1 MKRGKTPIFPVVLTV
16 VMIVIIIYLFATV
29 KQPLVVC
36 EKRVVDDL
44 GITISEQL
52 DVTIDGNKIGK
63 MELVK
68 TIKLPDNYLED
79 DKYLN
84 SLMFTLE
91 NSYDYLDSKKVN
103 VTKMKNSVSV
113 RVEIDK
119 DETIILNNIEFVDN
133 GELQMRINSN
143 TKSSEVVTLKIKDNY
158 TEGEL
163 MTRMR
168 NNGYSCR

>member
-52 DVTIDGNKIGK
+52 DATIDGNKIGK

>member
-1 MKRGKTPIFPVVLTV
+1 
-16 VMIVIIIYLFATV
+16 
-29 KQPLVVC
+29 
-36 EKRVVDDL
+36 
-44 GITISEQL
+44 
-52 DVTIDGNKIGK
+52 
-63 MELVK
+63 
-68 TIKLPDNYLED
+68 
-79 DKYLN
+79 
-84 SLMFTLE
+84 MFTLE

-119 DETIILNNIEFVDN
+119 DETIILNNIEFIDN

>member
-1 MKRGKTPIFPVVLTV
+1 MRRGKNRVFPIILTI

-36 EKRVVDDL
+36 EKRIVDDL
-44 GITISEQL
+44 GITINEEL
-52 DVTIDGNKIGK
+52 EVTIDGNKIRK
-63 MELVK
+63 MALVK
-68 TIKLPDNYLED
+68 TVKLP

-84 SLMFTLE
+84 NDSYLNGVVSAFE
-91 NSYDYLDSKKVN
+91 NSYEYLGKNKVTIN
-103 VTKMKNSVSV
+103 KTKTSVTT
-113 RVEIDK
+113 RVEIDD
-119 DETIILNNIEFVDN
+119 DETIILNNIDFFDN
-133 GELQMRINSN
+133 GELQMKINTN
-143 TKSSEVVTLKIKDNY
+143 TKSSNVVTLKIKDSY

>member
-143 TKSSEVVTLKIKDNY
+143 TKSSEVVTLKIRDNY

>member
-68 TIKLPDNYLED
+68 TIKLPDKYLED

>member
-44 GITISEQL
+44 GITINEQL

>member
-113 RVEIDK
+113 RAEIDK

>member
-68 TIKLPDNYLED
+68 TIKLPDKYLED

-84 SLMFTLE
+84 SLMFILE

>member
-1 MKRGKTPIFPVVLTV
+1 
-16 VMIVIIIYLFATV
+16 
-29 KQPLVVC
+29 
-36 EKRVVDDL
+36 
-44 GITISEQL
+44 
-52 DVTIDGNKIGK
+52 
-63 MELVK
+63 
-68 TIKLPDNYLED
+68 
-79 DKYLN
+79 
-84 SLMFTLE
+84 
-91 NSYDYLDSKKVN
+91 
-103 VTKMKNSVSV
+103 MKNSVSV

>member
-84 SLMFTLE
+84 SLMFILE

>member
-16 VMIVIIIYLFATV
+16 VMIVIIIYLFVTV

-84 SLMFTLE
+84 SLMFILE

>member
-52 DVTIDGNKIGK
+52 DVAIDGNKIGK

-143 TKSSEVVTLKIKDNY
+143 TKSSEVVTLKIRDNY

>member
-63 MELVK
+63 MELIK

-84 SLMFTLE
+84 SLMFILE

>member
-133 GELQMRINSN
+133 VELQMRINSN